1 MRMRLG
7 LIGLLSIIAIASNA
21 SAQSPQEQALC
32 AKQAKAAVEEW
43 NGGTGPQPNVIPMGQ
58 DYQSHYNTKLNRC
71 LVSIEAHDQVGKQSV
86 TSALLMDAF
95 EHRVFAQYGWG
106 SREGKDY
113 WEVPPETCVLSP
125 TPRDKRACSSKDE
138 YDAFVAKYMK
148 E

>member
-1 MRMRLG
+1 MRLG
-7 LIGLLSIIAIASNA
+7 LICLSIAIASNA
-21 SAQSPQEQALC
+21 SAQSPQEQTLC

-43 NGGTGPQPNVIPMGQ
+43 NGGTGPQPNVKPISE

-71 LVSIEAHDQVGKQSV
+71 LVSIEAFDQVGNQRV
-86 TSALLMDAF
+86 TSAVLMDAL

-113 WEVPPETCVLSP
+113 WEAPPDYCALSP
-125 TPRDKRACSSKDE
+125 THRDRRAFSSKDE

-148 E
+148 D